1 MGIRPFYDERGFGP
15 MYLGHG
21 LRRPNFVPKF
31 GASVMGIG
39 PYALRGTARRVVVPY
54 GWVRGAS
61 STARGEPARSEA
73 SAPAAARD
81 GRESAQEPSQKEDR
95 PRDHSGSA

>member
-1 MGIRPFYDERGFGP
+1 MGIAAEIIPKVSSNAGQS
-15 MYLGHG
+15 LSHG
-21 LRRPNFVPKF
+21 CAVPALF
-31 GASVMGIG
+31 TQGSL
-39 PYALRGTARRVVVPY
+39 ALRGT
-54 GWVRGAS
+54 GVRAAES
-61 STARGEPARSEA
+61 SAPMESPSQPARSEA